1 MGLRAGS
8 MESCGK
14 KSWRKEDELS
24 GFVEAALD
32 PSAQA
37 LIGISVTIWRF
48 FLPLLGKEVMPKG
61 VRSSILA
68 GATHMSFAGPS
79 PSTLKV
85 GIGEREAVSDGTK
98 IAVTVEIL

>member
-1 MGLRAGS
+1 MGFRAGS

-14 KSWRKEDELS
+14 KSWRKEVELS
-24 GFVEAALD
+24 EFVEAALD

-37 LIGISVTIWRF
+37 LVGISGTIWRF
-48 FLPLLGKEVMPKG
+48 LFPLLGKEVMPKG

-79 PSTLKV
+79 PNV
-85 GIGEREAVSDGTK
+85 GIGEREAVPDETD
-98 IAVTVEIL
+98 TVDIL